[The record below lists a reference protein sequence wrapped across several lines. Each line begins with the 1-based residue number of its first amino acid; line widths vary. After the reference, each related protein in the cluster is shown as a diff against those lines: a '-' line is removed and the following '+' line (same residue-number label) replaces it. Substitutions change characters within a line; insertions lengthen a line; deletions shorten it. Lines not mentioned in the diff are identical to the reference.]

1 MAKAKT
7 ARTPKSKLETNK
19 NVLQMPENTN
29 GNGVNPS
36 SADFEAEI
44 RLRAYEIYEERGCEP
59 GQDEKDWLAAEREVL
74 SRQSTKKHLA

>member
-36 SADFEAEI
+36 PADFEAQI
-44 RLRAYEIYEERGCEP
+44 RLRAYEIYEERGCAP
-59 GQDEKDWLAAEREVL
+59 GQDEEDWLAAEREVL
-74 SRQSTKKHLA
+74 SRQSIKKHLA